1 MQERQNDPLVGSI
14 VDGRY
19 RVLSRLARGGM
30 STVYRA
36 TDQRLDRDVAL
47 KILYPHLAEDASFL
61 DRFEREAKSAARLSH
76 PHVVGVLDQGIEDS
90 PERSL
95 AYLVMEYVPGRTL
108 RDLLREKGRLTPR
121 LALAM
126 MDPVVEGLGAAH
138 DVGLVHRDVKPEN
151 VLLANNGRIKIADF
165 GLARAVS
172 TTTNTGI
179 LIGTVAYLSPELVTG
194 GGADAR
200 SDIYSAGIVLFEL
213 LTGKQPFTGD
223 VPIRVAL
230 QHANSTVP
238 APSTLVPGLAPDIDE
253 LVQWCTSVDPED
265 RPVNGNALLG
275 ELRHIRTTLTDEEL
289 DFELPGGTAEAGSA
303 DNRPGVIPP
312 VMNGTEVIGTEGGG
326 STTEVISSS
335 RGRRP
340 TEVIRADQSMT
351 SVIADDVQ
359 HTRAIRNLP
368 QTHTVP
374 PPEPDPRVRDKQAT
388 KDFKLYQKRQA
399 KAAQRPEKSLHR
411 GHRGRRNAI
420 LVVLLVL
427 LAGLAAGVGWFF
439 GVGPGALAT
448 VPDVVN
454 RSVDQAELLLARNG
468 FDAPR
473 SEEEFHDDVESGLVI
488 RSEPAAQTEIRRY
501 ESVDLFVS
509 KGPELFE
516 VPSVVDRGEAAAAER
531 LAGDGLAVGNIS
543 REYSAVVEDGLVISQ
558 APAAGEQARRG
569 TAVSLVI
576 SQGPEPL
583 DVPVVTGQPRDD
595 AVAAIDETGLVAA
608 VAPEGENHPDI
619 PAGAVVGQ
627 SPSGGQLTRGETVR
641 LTLSLGPR
649 LIEVPNVF
657 SEREEA
663 AVAELEAAGF
673 TVVVDY
679 TFGESVLGLVAAQ
692 DLTGEQPEGS
702 TVTITVT

>member
-1 MQERQNDPLVGSI
+1 MQERQNDPLVGSV

-19 RVLSRLARGGM
+19 LVLSRLARGGM

-47 KILYPHLAEDASFL
+47 KILYPHLAEDSSFL

-76 PHVVGVLDQGIEDS
+76 PHVVGVLDQGVEDS
-90 PERSL
+90 AERSL
-95 AYLVMEYVPGRTL
+95 AYLVMEYVPGKTL
-108 RDLLREKGRLTPR
+108 RDLLREKGWLTPR

-151 VLLANNGRIKIADF
+151 VLLASNGRIKIADF

-172 TTTNTGI
+172 TTTNTGT

-213 LTGKQPFTGD
+213 LTGQQPYTGD

-238 APSTLVPGLAPDIDE
+238 APSTLVPGLASDIDE
-253 LVQWCTSVDPED
+253 LVQWCTAVDPED
-265 RPVNGNALLG
+265 RPIDGNALLG

-289 DFELPGGTAEAGSA
+289 DFEVPGGPTGSA
-303 DNRPGVIPP
+303 ANRTDATPPAPGA
-312 VMNGTEVIGTEGGG
+312 TEVIETGAGG
-326 STTEVISSS
+326 SATEIIRSP
-335 RGRRP
+335 RGPRP
-340 TEVIRADQSMT
+340 TEVIRPDQSLT
-351 SVIADDVQ
+351 SVIHHDVQ
-359 HTRAIRNLP
+359 HTRAIRIPETQAEAL
-368 QTHTVP
+368 
-374 PPEPDPRVRDKQAT
+374 PEPDQRTDKQARRE
-388 KDFKLYQKRQA
+388 FKVYQKQQA
-399 KAAQRPEKSLHR
+399 KAALRPEKSLR
-411 GHRGRRNAI
+411 PGNRGRRNAI
-420 LVVLLVL
+420 WVVLLLL
-427 LAGLAAGVGWFF
+427 LAGLAAGLGWFF

-454 RSVDQAELLLARNG
+454 RSVAQAELLLAENG
-468 FDAPR
+468 FDTPR
-473 SEEEFHDDVESGLVI
+473 AEEEFHDEVASGLVI
-488 RSEPAAQTEIRRY
+488 RSEPAAQTEIRRFQ
-501 ESVDLFVS
+501 SVELFVS

-516 VPSVVDRGEAAAAER
+516 VPNVVDRGEAAAAEQ
-531 LAGDGLAVGNIS
+531 LAGSDLTVGEIT
-543 REYSAVVEDGLVISQ
+543 REFSADVEDGLVISQ
-558 APAAGEQARRG
+558 EPAAGDQTPRG
-569 TAVSLVI
+569 TPVNLVV
-576 SQGPEPL
+576 SQGPEPI
-583 DVPVVTGQPRDD
+583 DVPVVTGQSRAD
-595 AVAAIDETGLVAA
+595 AVAAIEAAGLVAT
-608 VAPEGENHPDI
+608 VAPDGENNRDI
-619 PAGAVVGQ
+619 PEGAVVGQ
-627 SPSGGQLTRGETVR
+627 SPSGGQLTRGETVT

-649 LIEVPNVF
+649 LVEVPNVF
-657 SEREEA
+657 SQREEA

-673 TVVVDY
+673 VVVVDY
-679 TFGESVLGLVAAQ
+679 TFGGSVLGLVAGQ

>member
-1 MQERQNDPLVGSI
+1 MQERQNDPLVGAL

-30 STVYRA
+30 STVYLA

-47 KILYPHLAEDASFL
+47 KILYPHLAEDSSFL

-76 PHVVGVLDQGIEDS
+76 PHVVGVLDQGVEDS
-90 PERSL
+90 PDRSL
-95 AYLVMEYVPGRTL
+95 AYLVMEYVPGKTL

-151 VLLANNGRIKIADF
+151 VLLASNGRIKIADF

-172 TTTNTGI
+172 TTTNTGT

-223 VPIRVAL
+223 IPIRVAL

-238 APSTLVPGLAPDIDE
+238 APSTLVPGLAADIDE

-265 RPVNGNALLG
+265 RPIDGNALLG
-275 ELRHIRTTLTDEEL
+275 ELRHIRTTLTDAEL
-289 DFELPGGTAEAGSA
+289 DFELPGGPAGAGSA
-303 DNRPGVIPP
+303 DNQAGVIPP
-312 VMNGTEVIGTEGGG
+312 VMNGTEVITTGGG
-326 STTEVISSS
+326 SPTEAIRPS
-335 RGRRP
+335 RAPRP
-340 TEVIRADQSMT
+340 TEVIRADQSLT
-351 SVIADDVQ
+351 SVIAHDVQ
-359 HTRAIRNLP
+359 HTRAIPHLP
-368 QTHTVP
+368 RAGADTT
-374 PPEPDPRVRDKQAT
+374 PEPDPRTRDKQAR
-388 KDFKLYQKRQA
+388 KDFKVYQKHQA
-399 KAAQRPEKSLHR
+399 KAAQRPEKSLHS

-420 LVVLLVL
+420 LVVLLLL

-439 GVGPGALAT
+439 GVGPGALAA

-454 RSVDQAELLLARNG
+454 RSVDQAELLLTQNG

-473 SEEEFHDDVESGLVI
+473 SEEEFHDEVESGLVI

-516 VPSVVDRGEAAAAER
+516 VPSVVDRGEAAAAEQ
-531 LAGDGLAVGNIS
+531 LAGGELAVGDIT
-543 REYSAVVEDGLVISQ
+543 REYSADVEDGLVISQ
-558 APAAGEQARRG
+558 SPTAGEQARRG

-583 DVPVVTGQPRDD
+583 DVPVVTGQPRDE
-595 AVAAIDETGLVAA
+595 AVAAIEEAGLVAA
-608 VAPEGENHPDI
+608 VAPEGENNPDI
-619 PAGAVVGQ
+619 PEGAVVAQ
-627 SPSGGQLTRGETVR
+627 SPTGGQLTRGETVT

-649 LIEVPNVF
+649 LVEVPNVF
-657 SEREEA
+657 SQREEA

-679 TFGESVLGLVAAQ
+679 TFGGSVLGLVAGQ

>member
-1 MQERQNDPLVGSI
+1 MQERQNDPLVGSL

-47 KILYPHLAEDASFL
+47 KILYPHLAEDSSFL

-76 PHVVGVLDQGIEDS
+76 PHVVGVLDQGVEESSD
-90 PERSL
+90 RSL

-151 VLLANNGRIKIADF
+151 VLLASNGRIKIADF
-165 GLARAVS
+165 GLARAAS
-172 TTTNTGI
+172 TTTTTGT

-223 VPIRVAL
+223 IPIRVAL

-238 APSTLVPGLAPDIDE
+238 APSTLVPGLAADIDE

-265 RPVNGNALLG
+265 RPVDGNALLG

-289 DFELPGGTAEAGSA
+289 DFELPGGHGGAGSA
-303 DNRPGVIPP
+303 DDQTGVIPP
-312 VMNGTEVIGTEGGG
+312 VMDGTKVLGTMRGGSPTEVIT
-326 STTEVISSS
+326 SSS
-335 RGRRP
+335 GPRS
-340 TEVIRADQSMT
+340 TEAIRADQSMT

-359 HTRAIRNLP
+359 HTRAMRNLP
-368 QTHTVP
+368 LTQVEPVP
-374 PPEPDPRVRDKQAT
+374 ESDPRTRDKQAR
-388 KDFKLYQKRQA
+388 KEFKVYQKRQA
-399 KAAQRPEKSLHR
+399 RAAQRPEKSLHP

-420 LVVLLVL
+420 LVVVLLL

-454 RSVDQAELLLARNG
+454 RSVDQAELLLAQNG

-473 SEEEFHDDVESGLVI
+473 TEEEFHDQVASGLVI
-488 RSEPAAQTEIRRY
+488 RSEPAAQTELRRY
-501 ESVDLFVS
+501 ESVELFVS
-509 KGPELFE
+509 KGPELFA
-516 VPSVVDRGEAAAAER
+516 VPSIVGRGEAAAAEQ
-531 LAGDGLAVGNIS
+531 LVSGELAVGDIT
-543 REYSAVVEDGLVISQ
+543 REYSADVEDGLVISQ
-558 APAAGEQARRG
+558 APAAGAQTPRG
-569 TAVSLVI
+569 TAVNLVI
-576 SQGPEPL
+576 SQGAEPL
-583 DVPVVTGQPRDD
+583 DVPVVTGQTRDD
-595 AVAAIDETGLVAA
+595 AVATIEDAGLVAA
-608 VAPEGENHPDI
+608 VAPEGENNPDI

-627 SPSGGQLTRGETVR
+627 SPSGGQLTRGDTVT

-649 LIEVPNVF
+649 LVEVPNVF
-657 SEREEA
+657 SEREEV

-679 TFGESVLGLVAAQ
+679 TFGDSVLGLVAGQ

>member
-1 MQERQNDPLVGSI
+1 MHERQNDPLVGSV

-19 RVLSRLARGGM
+19 LVLSRLARGGM

-76 PHVVGVLDQGIEDS
+76 PHVVGVLDQGVEDS

-95 AYLVMEYVPGRTL
+95 AYLVMEYVPGKTL

-121 LALAM
+121 IALAM

-151 VLLANNGRIKIADF
+151 VLLASNGRIKIADF
-165 GLARAVS
+165 GLSRAVS
-172 TTTNTGI
+172 TTTNTGT

-200 SDIYSAGIVLFEL
+200 SDIYSAGIMLFEL
-213 LTGKQPFTGD
+213 LTGKQPYTGD

-265 RPVNGNALLG
+265 RPIDGNALLG
-275 ELRHIRTTLTDEEL
+275 ELRHIRTTLTDEQL
-289 DFELPGGTAEAGSA
+289 DFELPDNGRTDDAPSAVAG
-303 DNRPGVIPP
+303 
-312 VMNGTEVIGTEGGG
+312 GTEVIDAPSGGG
-326 STTEVISSS
+326 ATEVIGG
-335 RGRRP
+335 RGGPRP
-340 TEVIRADQSMT
+340 TEVIKSDQFRT
-351 SVIADDVQ
+351 SVIANDVQ
-359 HTRAIRNLP
+359 HTHAFRTAPEP
-368 QTHTVP
+368 QSAP
-374 PPEPDPRVRDKQAT
+374 PPEPDPKTRDKAAAR
-388 KDFKLYQKRQA
+388 DFKVYQKQQA
-399 KAAQRPEKSLHR
+399 KAAQRPEKSLYA
-411 GHRGRRNAI
+411 GNRGRRNALWII
-420 LVVLLVL
+420 LLLL

-448 VPDVVN
+448 MPDVVN
-454 RSVDQAELLLARNG
+454 RSVAQAELLLAENG
-468 FDAPR
+468 LDSPR
-473 SEEEFHDDVESGLVI
+473 SEEEFHDEVESGLVI
-488 RSEPAAQTEIRRY
+488 RSEPAAQTQLRRY
-501 ESVDLFVS
+501 ESVELFVS
-509 KGPELFE
+509 KGPELFA
-516 VPSVVDRGEAAAAER
+516 VPNVVNRSEASATEQLDGTELTVGE
-531 LAGDGLAVGNIS
+531 IT
-543 REYSAVVEDGLVISQ
+543 REFSADVADGLVISQ
-558 APAAGEQARRG
+558 TPAAGDQSPRG
-569 TAVSLVI
+569 TAVNLVV
-576 SQGPEPL
+576 SQGPEPI
-583 DVPVVTGQPRDD
+583 DVPMVSGLSRTE
-595 AVAAIDETGLVAA
+595 AVEALEAAGLVAA
-608 VAPEGENHPDI
+608 VAPDGENSRDI
-619 PAGAVVGQ
+619 PEGAVVGQ
-627 SPSGGQLTRGETVR
+627 SPSGGQLTRGEAVT

-649 LIEVPNVF
+649 LVEVPNVF
-657 SEREEA
+657 SQREEA

-673 TVVVDY
+673 VVVVDY
-679 TFGESVLGLVAAQ
+679 TFGSSVLGLVAGQ

>member
-1 MQERQNDPLVGSI
+1 
-14 VDGRY
+14 
-19 RVLSRLARGGM
+19 M

-47 KILYPHLAEDASFL
+47 KILYPHLAEDSSFL

-76 PHVVGVLDQGIEDS
+76 PHVVGVLDQGVEDS

-95 AYLVMEYVPGRTL
+95 AYLVMEYVPGKTL

-151 VLLANNGRIKIADF
+151 VLLASNGRIKIADF

-172 TTTNTGI
+172 TTTNTGT

-213 LTGKQPFTGD
+213 LTGKQPYTGD

-238 APSTLVPGLAPDIDE
+238 APSTLVPGLASDIDE

-265 RPVNGNALLG
+265 RPIDGNALLG

-289 DFELPGGTAEAGSA
+289 DFELPGGPAGDAAA
-303 DNRPGVIPP
+303 DDQTGVIPP
-312 VMNGTEVIGTEGGG
+312 VPGGTEVIATVAGG
-326 STTEVISSS
+326 SATEIIRSP
-335 RGRRP
+335 RGPRP
-340 TEVIRADQSMT
+340 TEVISADQSMT
-351 SVIADDVQ
+351 SVIPHDVQ
-359 HTRAIRNLP
+359 HTRAIRLGPETPAEALP
-368 QTHTVP
+368 EHDQRT
-374 PPEPDPRVRDKQAT
+374 DKQARRE
-388 KDFKLYQKRQA
+388 FKVYQKQQA
-399 KAAQRPEKSLHR
+399 KAALRPEKSLR
-411 GHRGRRNAI
+411 PGNRGRRTAI
-420 LVVLLVL
+420 WVVLLLL
-427 LAGLAAGVGWFF
+427 LAGLAAGLGWFF

-454 RSVDQAELLLARNG
+454 RSVDQAELLLAQNG
-468 FDAPR
+468 FDSPR
-473 SEEEFHDDVESGLVI
+473 AEEEFHDEVASGLVI

-501 ESVDLFVS
+501 QSVELFVS

-516 VPSVVDRGEAAAAER
+516 VPNVVDRGEAAAAEQ
-531 LAGDGLAVGNIS
+531 LAGSELAVGEIT
-543 REYSAVVEDGLVISQ
+543 REFSADVEDGLVISQ
-558 APAAGEQARRG
+558 EPAAGDQTPRG
-569 TAVSLVI
+569 TAVNLVV
-576 SQGPEPL
+576 SQGPEPI
-583 DVPVVTGQPRDD
+583 DVPVVTGQPRAD
-595 AVAAIDETGLVAA
+595 AVAAIEAAGLVAT
-608 VAPEGENHPDI
+608 VAPDGENNRDI
-619 PAGAVVGQ
+619 PEGAVVGQ
-627 SPSGGQLTRGETVR
+627 SPSGGQLTRGETVT

-649 LIEVPNVF
+649 LVEVPNVF
-657 SEREEA
+657 SLREEE

-673 TVVVDY
+673 VVIVDY
-679 TFGESVLGLVAAQ
+679 TFGGSVLGLVAGQ

-702 TVTITVT
+702 TVTLTVT

>member
-1 MQERQNDPLVGSI
+1 MQERQNDPLVGSV

-19 RVLSRLARGGM
+19 LVLSRLARGGM

-47 KILYPHLAEDASFL
+47 KILYPHLAEDSSFL

-76 PHVVGVLDQGIEDS
+76 PHVVGVLDQGVEDS
-90 PERSL
+90 AERSL
-95 AYLVMEYVPGRTL
+95 AYLVMEYVPGKTL

-151 VLLANNGRIKIADF
+151 VLLASNGRIKIADF

-172 TTTNTGI
+172 TTTNTGT

-213 LTGKQPFTGD
+213 LTGQQPYTGD

-238 APSTLVPGLAPDIDE
+238 APSTLVPGLASDIDE
-253 LVQWCTSVDPED
+253 LVQWCTAVDPED
-265 RPVNGNALLG
+265 RPIDGNALLG

-289 DFELPGGTAEAGSA
+289 DFEVPGGPTGSA
-303 DNRPGVIPP
+303 ADQNETTTSAPGA
-312 VMNGTEVIGTEGGG
+312 TEVIETGAGG
-326 STTEVISSS
+326 SATEIIRSP
-335 RGRRP
+335 RGPRP
-340 TEVIRADQSMT
+340 TEVIRPDQSLT
-351 SVIADDVQ
+351 SVIHHDVQ
-359 HTRAIRNLP
+359 HTRAIRIPETQAEAL
-368 QTHTVP
+368 
-374 PPEPDPRVRDKQAT
+374 PEPDQRTDKQARRE
-388 KDFKLYQKRQA
+388 FKVYQKQQA
-399 KAAQRPEKSLHR
+399 KAALRPEKSLR
-411 GHRGRRNAI
+411 PGNRGRRNAI
-420 LVVLLVL
+420 WVVLLLL
-427 LAGLAAGVGWFF
+427 LAGLAAGLGWFF

-454 RSVDQAELLLARNG
+454 RSVAQAELLLAENG
-468 FDAPR
+468 FDTPR
-473 SEEEFHDDVESGLVI
+473 AEEEFHDEVASGLVI
-488 RSEPAAQTEIRRY
+488 RSEPAAQTEIRRFQ
-501 ESVDLFVS
+501 SVELFVS

-516 VPSVVDRGEAAAAER
+516 VPNVVDRGEAAAAEQ
-531 LAGDGLAVGNIS
+531 LAGSDLTVGQIT
-543 REYSAVVEDGLVISQ
+543 REFSADVEDGLVISQ
-558 APAAGEQARRG
+558 EPAAGDQTPRG
-569 TAVSLVI
+569 TPVNLVV
-576 SQGPEPL
+576 SQGPEPI
-583 DVPVVTGQPRDD
+583 DVPVVTGQSRAD
-595 AVAAIDETGLVAA
+595 AVAAIEAAGLVAT
-608 VAPEGENHPDI
+608 VAPDGENNRDI
-619 PAGAVVGQ
+619 PEGAVVGQ
-627 SPSGGQLTRGETVR
+627 SPSGGQLTRGETVT

-649 LIEVPNVF
+649 LVEVPNVF
-657 SEREEA
+657 SQREEA

-673 TVVVDY
+673 VVVVDY
-679 TFGESVLGLVAAQ
+679 TFGGSVLGLVAGQ

>member
-1 MQERQNDPLVGSI
+1 MQERQNDPLVGSL

-19 RVLSRLARGGM
+19 LVLSRLARGGM

-36 TDQRLDRDVAL
+36 TDRRLDRDVAL
-47 KILYPHLAEDASFL
+47 KILYPHLAEDSSFL

-76 PHVVGVLDQGIEDS
+76 PHVVGVLDQGVEDS
-90 PERSL
+90 PDRSL
-95 AYLVMEYVPGRTL
+95 AYLVMEYVPGKTL

-126 MDPVVEGLGAAH
+126 MDPVIEGLGAAH

-151 VLLANNGRIKIADF
+151 VLLASNGRIKIADF

-172 TTTNTGI
+172 TTTNTGT

-213 LTGKQPFTGD
+213 LTGNQPYTGD

-265 RPVNGNALLG
+265 RPIDGNALLG

-289 DFELPGGTAEAGSA
+289 DFELPGAPTGNDAAA
-303 DNRPGVIPP
+303 DRTGVIAP
-312 VMNGTEVIGTEGGG
+312 VPGGTEVIDTVAGG
-326 STTEVISSS
+326 SPTEIISAS
-335 RGRRP
+335 RGPRP

-351 SVIADDVQ
+351 SVIPSDVR
-359 HTRAIRNLP
+359 HP
-368 QTHTVP
+368 QTLRQSPQTEANP
-374 PPEPDPRVRDKQAT
+374 LPRPVQLTDKQARRE
-388 KDFKLYQKRQA
+388 FKVYQKRQA
-399 KAAQRPEKSLHR
+399 KAAQRPEKSLHTGSR
-411 GHRGRRNAI
+411 TRRNASWI
-420 LVVLLVL
+420 VLLFL
-427 LAGLAAGVGWFF
+427 LAGLAAGLGWFF

-454 RSVDQAELLLARNG
+454 RSVEQAELLLDQNG
-468 FDAPR
+468 FDAR
-473 SEEEFHDDVESGLVI
+473 RAEEEFHDEVESGLVI
-488 RSEPAAQTEIRRY
+488 RTQPAAQTEIRRY
-501 ESVDLFVS
+501 EAVELFVS
-509 KGPELFE
+509 KGPELFD
-516 VPSVVDRGEAAAAER
+516 VPDVVDRGEAAAAEL
-531 LAGDGLAVGNIS
+531 LAGSNLAVGDIT
-543 REYSAVVEDGLVISQ
+543 REFSADVEDGLVISQ
-558 APAAGEQARRG
+558 QPAAGEPSPRG
-569 TAVSLVI
+569 TTVKLLV

-583 DVPVVTGQPRDD
+583 DVPAVTGQSRAD
-595 AVAAIDETGLVAA
+595 AVAAIEAAGLVAA
-608 VAPEGENHPDI
+608 VAPDGENSRDI

-627 SPSGGQLTRGETVR
+627 SPSGGQLTRGETVT

-649 LIEVPNVF
+649 LVEVPNVF
-657 SEREEA
+657 SQRESA

-679 TFGESVLGLVAAQ
+679 TFGGSVLGLVAGQ

>member
-1 MQERQNDPLVGSI
+1 
-14 VDGRY
+14 
-19 RVLSRLARGGM
+19 M

-47 KILYPHLAEDASFL
+47 KILYPHLAEDSSFL

-76 PHVVGVLDQGIEDS
+76 PHVVGVLDQGVEDS
-90 PERSL
+90 PDRSL
-95 AYLVMEYVPGRTL
+95 AYLVMEYVPGKTL

-151 VLLANNGRIKIADF
+151 VLLASNGRIKIADF

-172 TTTNTGI
+172 TTTNTGT

-213 LTGKQPFTGD
+213 LTGKQPYTGD

-238 APSTLVPGLAPDIDE
+238 APSSLVPGLASDIDE
-253 LVQWCTSVDPED
+253 LVQWCTAVDPED
-265 RPVNGNALLG
+265 RPIDGNALLG

-289 DFELPGGTAEAGSA
+289 DFELPVGSDHAAAA
-303 DNRPGVIPP
+303 DQTGATPP
-312 VMNGTEVIGTEGGG
+312 VPGGTEVIGTVAGA
-326 STTEVISSS
+326 SATEVIHSP
-335 RGRRP
+335 RGPRA
-340 TEVIRADQSMT
+340 TEVIRADQSLT
-351 SVIADDVQ
+351 SVIPHDVQ
-359 HTRAIRNLP
+359 HTRAIRIPETHAESLP
-368 QTHTVP
+368 ESDQRT
-374 PPEPDPRVRDKQAT
+374 DKQARRE
-388 KDFKLYQKRQA
+388 FKVYQKQQA
-399 KAAQRPEKSLHR
+399 KAALRPEKALR
-411 GHRGRRNAI
+411 PGNRGRRNAI
-420 LVVLLVL
+420 WVVLLLL
-427 LAGLAAGVGWFF
+427 LAGLAAGLGWFF

-454 RSVDQAELLLARNG
+454 RSVDQAELLLAQNG

-473 SEEEFHDDVESGLVI
+473 SEEEFHDEVASGLVI

-501 ESVDLFVS
+501 QSVELFVS

-516 VPSVVDRGEAAAAER
+516 VPNVVDRGEAAAAEQ
-531 LAGDGLAVGNIS
+531 LAGSELAVGEIT
-543 REYSAVVEDGLVISQ
+543 REFNADVEDGLVISQ
-558 APAAGEQARRG
+558 EPAAGHQTPRG
-569 TAVSLVI
+569 TAVNLVV
-576 SQGPEPL
+576 SQGPEPIE
-583 DVPVVTGQPRDD
+583 VPVVTGQPRAD
-595 AVAAIDETGLVAA
+595 AVAAIEAAGLVAA
-608 VAPEGENHPDI
+608 VAPDGENNRDI
-619 PAGAVVGQ
+619 PEGAVVGQ
-627 SPSGGQLTRGETVR
+627 SPSGGQLTRGETVT

-649 LIEVPNVF
+649 LVEVPNVF
-657 SEREEA
+657 SQREEA

-673 TVVVDY
+673 VVVVDY
-679 TFGESVLGLVAAQ
+679 TFGGSVLGLVAGQ

>member
-1 MQERQNDPLVGSI
+1 MQERQNDPLVGSL

-19 RVLSRLARGGM
+19 RVQSRLARGGM
-30 STVYRA
+30 STVYLA

-47 KILYPHLAEDASFL
+47 KILYPHLAEDSSFL

-76 PHVVGVLDQGIEDS
+76 PHVVGVLDQGVEDS
-90 PERSL
+90 PDRSL
-95 AYLVMEYVPGRTL
+95 AYLVMEYVPGKTL

-151 VLLANNGRIKIADF
+151 VLLASNGRIKIADF

-172 TTTNTGI
+172 TTTNTGT

-223 VPIRVAL
+223 IPIRVAL

-238 APSTLVPGLAPDIDE
+238 APSSLIPGLAADIDE

-265 RPVNGNALLG
+265 RPIDGNALLG
-275 ELRHIRTTLTDEEL
+275 ELRHIRTTLTDAEL
-289 DFELPGGTAEAGSA
+289 DFELPGATAGAGTV
-303 DNRPGVIPP
+303 DDQTGVIPP
-312 VMNGTEVIGTEGGG
+312 VMDGTEVITTGGG
-326 STTEVISSS
+326 SPTEAS
-335 RGRRP
+335 RPPRGPRP
-340 TEVIRADQSMT
+340 TEVIRADQSLT
-351 SVIADDVQ
+351 SVIAHDVQ
-359 HTRAIRNLP
+359 HTRAIPYLP
-368 QTHTVP
+368 QTEADPT
-374 PPEPDPRVRDKQAT
+374 PEPDPRTRDKQAR
-388 KDFKLYQKRQA
+388 KDFKVYQKHQA
-399 KAAQRPEKSLHR
+399 KAAQRPEKTLHS
-411 GHRGRRNAI
+411 GHRGRRNAL
-420 LVVLLVL
+420 LVVLLLL

-454 RSVDQAELLLARNG
+454 RSVDQAELLLAQNG

-473 SEEEFHDDVESGLVI
+473 SEEEFHDEVESGLVI

-516 VPSVVDRGEAAAAER
+516 VPSVVDRGEAAAAEQ
-531 LAGDGLAVGNIS
+531 LAGGELALGDIT
-543 REYSAVVEDGLVISQ
+543 REYSADVEDGLVISQ
-558 APAAGEQARRG
+558 SPAAGEQARRG

-583 DVPVVTGQPRDD
+583 DVPVVTGQPRDE
-595 AVAAIDETGLVAA
+595 AVAAIEEAGLVAV
-608 VAPEGENHPDI
+608 VAPEGENNPDI
-619 PAGAVVGQ
+619 PEGAVVAQ
-627 SPSGGQLTRGETVR
+627 SPTGGQLTRGETVT

-649 LIEVPNVF
+649 LVEVPNVF
-657 SEREEA
+657 SQREEA

-679 TFGESVLGLVAAQ
+679 TFGSSVLGLVAGQ

>member
-1 MQERQNDPLVGSI
+1 MQERQNDPLVGSV

-19 RVLSRLARGGM
+19 LVLSRLARGGM

-47 KILYPHLAEDASFL
+47 KILYPHLAEDSSFL

-76 PHVVGVLDQGIEDS
+76 PHVVGVLDQGVEDS
-90 PERSL
+90 AERSL
-95 AYLVMEYVPGRTL
+95 AYLVMEYVPGKTL

-151 VLLANNGRIKIADF
+151 VLLASNGRIKIADF

-172 TTTNTGI
+172 TTTNTGT

-213 LTGKQPFTGD
+213 LTGKQPYTGD

-238 APSTLVPGLAPDIDE
+238 APSTLVPGLASDIDE
-253 LVQWCTSVDPED
+253 LVQWCTAVDPED
-265 RPVNGNALLG
+265 RPIDGNALLG

-289 DFELPGGTAEAGSA
+289 DFELPGGPSGSA
-303 DNRPGVIPP
+303 ADQTDTTPP
-312 VMNGTEVIGTEGGG
+312 VHGATEVIETGAGG
-326 STTEVISSS
+326 SATEVIRSP
-335 RGRRP
+335 RGPRP
-340 TEVIRADQSMT
+340 TEVIRPDQSLT
-351 SVIADDVQ
+351 SVIHHDVQ
-359 HTRAIRNLP
+359 HTRAIRIPENRAEAL
-368 QTHTVP
+368 
-374 PPEPDPRVRDKQAT
+374 PEPDQRTDKQARRE
-388 KDFKLYQKRQA
+388 FKVYQKQQA
-399 KAAQRPEKSLHR
+399 KAALRPEKSLR
-411 GHRGRRNAI
+411 PGNRGRRNVI
-420 LVVLLVL
+420 WVMLLLL
-427 LAGLAAGVGWFF
+427 LAGLAAGLGWFF

-454 RSVDQAELLLARNG
+454 RSVDQAELLLAENG
-468 FDAPR
+468 FDTPR
-473 SEEEFHDDVESGLVI
+473 AEEEFHDEVASGLVI
-488 RSEPAAQTEIRRY
+488 RSEPAAQTEIRRFQ
-501 ESVDLFVS
+501 SVELFVS

-516 VPSVVDRGEAAAAER
+516 VPRVVDRGEAAAAEQ
-531 LAGDGLAVGNIS
+531 LAGSELTVGEIT
-543 REYSAVVEDGLVISQ
+543 REFSADVEDGLVISQ
-558 APAAGEQARRG
+558 EPAAGDQTPRG
-569 TAVSLVI
+569 TPVNLVV
-576 SQGPEPL
+576 SQGPEPI
-583 DVPVVTGQPRDD
+583 DVPVVTGQSRAD
-595 AVAAIDETGLVAA
+595 AVAAIEAAGLVAS
-608 VAPEGENHPDI
+608 VAPDGENNRDI
-619 PAGAVVGQ
+619 PEGAVVGQ
-627 SPSGGQLTRGETVR
+627 SPSGGQLTRGETVT

-649 LIEVPNVF
+649 LVEVPNVF
-657 SEREEA
+657 SQREEA

-673 TVVVDY
+673 VVVVDY
-679 TFGESVLGLVAAQ
+679 TFGGSVLGLVAGQ